1 MSKSNVE
8 IVSEYIDGVFNHK
21 QFDQASKYCDPNCV
35 IHNPPYVGLGIGT
48 DNRSNERL
56 IIIEIAPNSP
66 AAGHLL
72 PGDELVRVTDGDKTW
87 ETYKDFL
94 YGAFAQ
100 GIVGTP
106 LTITVRRQGQLV
118 DIPIKRGRVEG
129 FDMNVSKYIDIWRNV
144 IATEWMEFNEDIKL
158 IFGADDLVTVYIIN
172 SGTHREFHQSAVWSE
187 CDIYRLREGKIT
199 DIWAVEDSLTELTQ
213 LGYQVRQPVK
223 EMA

>member
-1 MSKSNVE
+1 VSKLNVQ
-8 IVSEYIDGVFNHK
+8 IVREYTDVVFNQK
-21 QFDQASKYCDPNCV
+21 QFDQAFRYCDPDCV

-48 DNRSNERL
+48 DNRSGERF

-72 PGDELVRVTDGDKTW
+72 PGDELVRVIGGDKTW

-94 YGAFAQ
+94 YGNFTQ

-106 LTITVRRQGQLV
+106 ITITVRREGQLL
-118 DIPIKRGRVEG
+118 DIPIMIGRVEG
-129 FDMNVSKYIDIWRNV
+129 FDMKFSKYIDIWKN
-144 IATEWMEFNEDIKL
+144 IITTEWREFKQDIQQ
-158 IFGADDLVTVYIIN
+158 IFGADDLVSIYAIN
-172 SGTHREFHQSAVWSE
+172 SGTHREFHHSAVWSE

-199 DIWAVEDSLTELTQ
+199 DIWVVEDSLTELTQ
-213 LGYQVRQPVK
+213 LGYRLHEPVR